1 LLLDGLVDPND
12 QHHDRSKI
20 AFDLLE
26 SDTLLLPW
34 PCLYETIS
42 TRLVR
47 QRERLLA
54 FESFLKNP
62 AISMIDDAPYR
73 DSALIDV
80 FDSSRQFG
88 HSFSL
93 TDSVIRNILRNV
105 NIRIDY
111 LITFN
116 DKDFQDV
123 CAARG
128 IEIFPGEE

>member
-1 LLLDGLVDPND
+1 MIGMVDPND
-12 QHHDRSKI
+12 QYHDQSEI
-20 AFDLLE
+20 VFDLLE
-26 SDTLLLPW
+26 SDTLVLPW

-42 TRLVR
+42 TRLVH

-73 DSALIDV
+73 EDALLNV
-80 FDSSRQFG
+80 FDTSRRFG
-88 HSFSL
+88 HSYSL
-93 TDSVIRNILRNV
+93 TDSVIRNMLRNV

-123 CAARG
+123 CAVRG
-128 IEIFPGEE
+128 IEIFPGKE